1 MSQSYFLPNPILL
14 PQKEKGS
21 NCVSMTTW
29 HTLKNNP
36 HLWQKY
42 FLREKIIKAIRLFF
56 DEQEF
61 HEVETP
67 TLIGHPPA
75 ESYVEL
81 FSTTLL
87 DRKGRATPMYL
98 STSPEAS
105 LKKLLVAGIG
115 NCYSITKSFRNTETG
130 SSTHNPEFTI
140 LEWYRVGAT
149 YTDIMKDC
157 EKLITHLVR
166 SHVSPLTSRLSLSY
180 QGNKIDL
187 TPPWERISVKDA
199 FQKWAHADLEKFFDI
214 KIARKICQDKEYTVN
229 PKNTWE
235 ELYNQIFLNEIEH
248 HLGKDKPVILYDYP
262 FEMAALA
269 AKKKEADPRYA
280 ERFELYIGGLEIGD
294 CCSEL
299 TDPTEQEKRFID
311 QTKEISRLG
320 KTAYR
325 YDKEFIEAL
334 KTGLPPC
341 AGVAVGIDRL
351 LMLLTDTTNINDTM
365 LFPIKDLL

>member
-1 MSQSYFLPNPILL
+1 
-14 PQKEKGS
+14 
-21 NCVSMTTW
+21 MTTW
-29 HTLKNNP
+29 QSLKNNP
-36 HLWQKY
+36 GLWQRY
-42 FLREKIIKAIRLFF
+42 FVREKLIKAIRSFF
-56 DEQEF
+56 DNQQF

-87 DRKGRATPMYL
+87 DRKRSPTPMYL

-130 SSTHNPEFTI
+130 NSTHNPEFTI

-149 YTDIMKDC
+149 YTDIMEDC
-157 EKLITHLVR
+157 EKLI
-166 SHVSPLTSRLSLSY
+166 LSLCPIGQKSPICQTLFY
-180 QGNKIDL
+180 QGKEINIK
-187 TPPWERISVKDA
+187 PPWQRISVKDA
-199 FQKWAHADLEKFFDI
+199 FKKWAHVDLEEFFDLTR
-214 KIARKICQDKEYTVN
+214 ARTITKAKGYTVSD
-229 PKNTWE
+229 KNTWG
-235 ELYNQIFLNEIEH
+235 ELYNQIFLNEIEP
-248 HLGKDKPVILYDYP
+248 HLGKDKPIILYDYP

-269 AKKKEADPRYA
+269 AKKKDDDPQYA

-299 TDPTEQEKRFID
+299 TDPREQEKRFIKE
-311 QTKEISRLG
+311 TKEVARLG
-320 KTAYR
+320 KTTYK
-325 YDKEFIEAL
+325 YDEEFIKAL

-341 AGVAVGIDRL
+341 AGIAIGIDRL
-351 LMLLTDTTNINDTM
+351 LMLLLDTSNINDTL
-365 LFPIKDLL
+365 LFPLDDLL